1 MKASIKHIASQTLG
15 VTTTQGKVTAMQSL
29 KKQIIDE
36 LDKRIKDLEEH
47 RYDEII
53 VTGNQY
59 DELNQ
64 VLAKIIGV
72 PLLKELQ
79 DVRDYVLGLPEA

>member
-1 MKASIKHIASQTLG
+1 MHNA
-15 VTTTQGKVTAMQSL
+15 L
-29 KKQIIDE
+29 K
-36 LDKRIKDLEEH
+36 H

-72 PLLKELQ
+72 PLLKEVQ
-79 DVRDYVLGLPEA
+79 DIRDFVLGLPEA

>member
-1 MKASIKHIASQTLG
+1 MHNA
-15 VTTTQGKVTAMQSL
+15 L
-29 KKQIIDE
+29 KQPLLAE
-36 LDKRIKDLEEH
+36 LDKRIHDLEEH

-72 PLLKELQ
+72 PLLKEVQ
-79 DVRDYVLGLPEA
+79 DIRDFVLGLPEA

>member
-1 MKASIKHIASQTLG
+1 MHNA
-15 VTTTQGKVTAMQSL
+15 L
-29 KKQIIDE
+29 KQQILDE
-36 LDKRIKDLEEH
+36 LDKRIHDLEEH

-72 PLLKELQ
+72 PLLKEVQ
-79 DVRDYVLGLPEA
+79 AIRDFVLGLPEA

>member
-1 MKASIKHIASQTLG
+1 MHNA
-15 VTTTQGKVTAMQSL
+15 L
-29 KKQIIDE
+29 KQQILDE
-36 LDKRIKDLEEH
+36 LDKRIHDFEEH

-72 PLLKELQ
+72 PLLKEVQ
-79 DVRDYVLGLPEA
+79 DIRDFVLGLPEA

>member
-1 MKASIKHIASQTLG
+1 MHNA
-15 VTTTQGKVTAMQSL
+15 L
-29 KKQIIDE
+29 KQQILDE
-36 LDKRIKDLEEH
+36 LDKRIHDVEEH

-72 PLLKELQ
+72 PLLKEVQ
-79 DVRDYVLGLPEA
+79 DIRDFVLGLPEA

>member
-1 MKASIKHIASQTLG
+1 MHNA
-15 VTTTQGKVTAMQSL
+15 L
-29 KKQIIDE
+29 KQQILDE
-36 LDKRIKDLEEH
+36 LDKRIHHLEEH

-72 PLLKELQ
+72 PLLKEVQ
-79 DVRDYVLGLPEA
+79 DIRDFVLGLPEA

>member
-1 MKASIKHIASQTLG
+1 M
-15 VTTTQGKVTAMQSL
+15 
-29 KKQIIDE
+29 
-36 LDKRIKDLEEH
+36 DKRIHDLEEH

-72 PLLKELQ
+72 PLLKEVQ
-79 DVRDYVLGLPEA
+79 DIRDFVLGLPEA

>member
-1 MKASIKHIASQTLG
+1 MHNA
-15 VTTTQGKVTAMQSL
+15 L
-29 KKQIIDE
+29 KQQILDE
-36 LDKRIKDLEEH
+36 LDKRIHDLEEH
-47 RYDEII
+47 RYDKII

-72 PLLKELQ
+72 PLLKEVQ
-79 DVRDYVLGLPEA
+79 DIRDFVLGLPEA

>member
-1 MKASIKHIASQTLG
+1 MLAF
-15 VTTTQGKVTAMQSL
+15 
-29 KKQIIDE
+29 KQQVLDE
-36 LDKRIKDLEEH
+36 LDKRIKDLQEH

-53 VTGNQY
+53 ITGNQY

-64 VLAKIIGV
+64 MLAKIIGV

-79 DVRDYVLGLPEA
+79 DVRDFVFGLPET

>member
-1 MKASIKHIASQTLG
+1 VIAML
-15 VTTTQGKVTAMQSL
+15 AF
-29 KKQIIDE
+29 KQQVLDE
-36 LDKRIKDLEEH
+36 LDKRIKDLQEH

-53 VTGNQY
+53 ITGNQY

-79 DVRDYVLGLPEA
+79 DVRDFVFGLPET

>member
-1 MKASIKHIASQTLG
+1 MHNA
-15 VTTTQGKVTAMQSL
+15 L
-29 KKQIIDE
+29 KQQILDE
-36 LDKRIKDLEEH
+36 LDKRIHDLKEH

-72 PLLKELQ
+72 PLLKEVQ
-79 DVRDYVLGLPEA
+79 DIRDFVLGLPEA

>member
-1 MKASIKHIASQTLG
+1 
-15 VTTTQGKVTAMQSL
+15 MQSL

>member
-1 MKASIKHIASQTLG
+1 MHNA
-15 VTTTQGKVTAMQSL
+15 L
-29 KKQIIDE
+29 KQQILDE
-36 LDKRIKDLEEH
+36 LDKRSHDLEEH

-72 PLLKELQ
+72 PLLKEVQ
-79 DVRDYVLGLPEA
+79 DIRDFVLGLPEA

>member
-1 MKASIKHIASQTLG
+1 MHNA
-15 VTTTQGKVTAMQSL
+15 L
-29 KKQIIDE
+29 KQQILDE
-36 LDKRIKDLEEH
+36 LDKRIHDLEEH

-59 DELNQ
+59 DALNQ

-72 PLLKELQ
+72 PLLKEVQ
-79 DVRDYVLGLPEA
+79 DIRDFVLGLPEA